1 MYSKELKTN
10 AFERFLRGDTL
21 EKISSAL
28 EIKFPAISKWCW
40 KENWIDKRIAFQ
52 DELAQTLYKRM
63 IDKIETSCQLFL
75 DCSKLIAEIGIR
87 EIRKIDEQSKKTGEF
102 DFDKFARLVN
112 AMARASVIHKNVVPN
127 ADEEISEKILNEL
140 QTLTESRRA
149 KVSANE
155 HNGSLAHKTL
165 SAYQEIPSQKQ

>member
-75 DCSKLIAEIGIR
+75 DCSTLIGEIGLR

-102 DFDKFARLVN
+102 DFDKFARIVN
-112 AMARASVIHKNVVPN
+112 ALARASVIHKNVVPCS
-127 ADEEISEKILNEL
+127 DEKISEQILNEL
-140 QTLTESRRA
+140 QNL
-149 KVSANE
+149 NE
-155 HNGSLAHKTL
+155 KMMPRS
-165 SAYQEIPSQKQ
+165 